1 MKLTIQQM
9 AAAFSCGQFDKVYS
23 YMADDVSWH
32 IIGENSFVGKQAVVA
47 NCEQVAAYFKT
58 VTTIFKTENVI
69 VGNNQVAIDGTAEF
83 AKGGKQ
89 VAYVWACDVYLFN
102 DNNQLAKI
110 TSYCIQ
116 AKS

>member
-1 MKLTIQQM
+1 MNLTIQQI
-9 AAAFSCGQFDKVYS
+9 AAAFSCGEFDKVYP
-23 YMADDVSWH
+23 YMADDISWH
-32 IIGENSFVGKQAVVA
+32 IIGENSFVGKEAVMD
-47 NCEQVAAYFKT
+47 NCEQVAAYFKS
-58 VTTIFKTENVI
+58 VTTIFKTENSI
-69 VGNNQVAIDGTAEF
+69 VSDNRVAIDGTAEF
-83 AKGGKQ
+83 LKAGNR